1 MYACLYVC
9 IYVCAYVCTICVCAY
24 VCMYLYICVCISS
37 CQKFY
42 TGALGVYTV
51 EDVVDNLDFGLFQ
64 FGVIMFAGAT
74 WV

>member
-1 MYACLYVC
+1 
-9 IYVCAYVCTICVCAY
+9 
-24 VCMYLYICVCISS
+24 MYLYLCVCISS
-37 CQKFY
+37 CHNFY